1 MQSYVTESVKIT
13 SVQKKSTKVLCEKIK
28 HDLWHENKVIEN
40 KVVPYC
46 ETLRY
51 TCTQEHN

>member
-28 HDLWHENKVIEN
+28 HDLWHENKVNEN

-51 TCTQEHN
+51 TCT